1 WDASGTRLVTA
12 CADKTARLWDVP
24 THTLIAQPMSH
35 QNKVAS
41 ARFNPDGTLVVTVS
55 DDGTARLWDGRT
67 GRPCSEPLRLAGG
80 PGDARFTADGRH
92 VEVAL
97 EDNGIRIFKLARSFM
112 RTTPEAGD
120 PPVES
125 IAYPR
130 GVRVVLSGN
139 TVELRRFGGRTLQLV
154 HESTVNYVCFS
165 PDERRL
171 ATSTAGKR
179 AR

>member
-1 WDASGTRLVTA
+1 
-12 CADKTARLWDVP
+12 
-24 THTLIAQPMSH
+24 HTLIAQPMSH

-55 DDGTARLWDGRT
+55 DDGTARFWYA
-67 GRPCSEPLRLAGG
+67 RPGGPSSEPLRLAGG

-97 EDNGIRIFKLARSFM
+97 EDNGIRIFKLARSVT

-125 IAYPR
+125 AHPR

-139 TVELRRFGGRTLQLV
+139 TVEVRRFGGRTLQLV
-154 HESTVNYVCFS
+154 Y
-165 PDERRL
+165 ER
-171 ATSTAGKR
+171 TGN
-179 AR
+179 